1 MTDHLDRLAKEKEAA
16 LHAEETK
23 TEVAAD
29 EAAVVIADTPA
40 EAIPAEV
47 EVPQPITE
55 TVEVAPAAE
64 VVAPRVVEVS
74 GNLEIAQ
81 GLVENLARA
90 GLVQVHTNPAKAEPF
105 SYQSVRY
112 TGRPTVRVAVVEE
125 GELTQVHTRAELVKP
140 VVYEAVKYPGRPYVA
155 PVTEDVG
162 PLVQV
167 HTTKA

>member
-1 MTDHLDRLAKEKEAA
+1 M
-16 LHAEETK
+16 
-23 TEVAAD
+23 
-29 EAAVVIADTPA
+29 
-40 EAIPAEV
+40 
-47 EVPQPITE
+47 
-55 TVEVAPAAE
+55 
-64 VVAPRVVEVS
+64 
-74 GNLEIAQ
+74 
-81 GLVENLARA
+81 
-90 GLVQVHTNPAKAEPF
+90 
-105 SYQSVRY
+105 RY